1 MIKNKNGLFKLLGVP
16 ETSILPANPG
26 DTIII
31 HVDEGSSEE
40 IMWAYGNKVQELL
53 PECKILVLPRN
64 VNISYFPS
72 DYASRMIGF
81 VK

>member
-1 MIKNKNGLFKLLGVP
+1 MIKNKKGLYDLLGIPKTHVL
-16 ETSILPANPG
+16 SADAG
-26 DTIII
+26 DTIVI

-40 IMWAYGNKVQELL
+40 MMWAYGNKVQELL

-64 VNISYFPS
+64 VNISYFPE